1 MIKKLYSEIYIKNN
15 VIPIKGFIQM
25 LESIKS
31 QKILVGLAS
40 NAIRKNV
47 KMILNELKIY
57 NDFNSIIC
65 GDEVDKNQIQKC
77 SIKL

>member
-1 MIKKLYSEIYIKNN
+1 MVDDKEIIFRDIYKNN

-40 NAIRKNV
+40 NAIRNV
-47 KMILNELKIY
+47 K
-57 NDFNSIIC
+57 
-65 GDEVDKNQIQKC
+65 
-77 SIKL
+77 